1 VSRSFIDL
9 DITAPPA
16 VLDPCFPLARREIVA
31 LMETLLAA
39 LGLSAAHLSLTLA
52 DDSGIALL
60 NARHLGC
67 QGPTNILSFP
77 EGPPARPGEPRE
89 LGALFLSVETLAREV
104 FLYGQEPCIHLA
116 RLLAHG
122 ILHLAGHDHGP
133 EMDALTDMAVAVAES
148 IHGSGG
154 CGGGACGCSCDS
166 DW

>member
-1 VSRSFIDL
+1 MSRSAIAL
-9 DITAPPA
+9 DIAVPA
-16 VLDPCFPLARREIVA
+16 AALDPRFPLARRELAPLV
-31 LMETLLAA
+31 ETLLAA
-39 LGLSAAHLSLTLA
+39 LNLLNAHLSLTLT
-52 DDSGIALL
+52 DDAGIAEL

-77 EGPPARPGEPRE
+77 EADPQSPGESRQ
-89 LGALFLSVETLAREV
+89 LGALYLSVETLAREA
-104 FLYGQEPCIHLA
+104 FLYGQEPCVHLA

-148 IHGSGG
+148 VHGSGG
-154 CGGGACGCSCDS
+154 CGGACGCDA